1 VNDLQVICYSGYTYA
16 ERPQSF
22 RWEGRD
28 YEVEQ
33 IEKAWLEPGKRYF
46 QVRSKDNKK
55 FRLCYDEKEQQWSV
69 IELNL

>member
-16 ERPQSF
+16 ERPRSF

-28 YEVEQ
+28 YEFEQ

-55 FRLCYDEKEQQWSV
+55 SRLCYDEKEQKWSV